1 MHIYKME
8 CILCIIGSGGIAET
22 AAHTHTHTKNDNM
35 QQVFDRFIYLIDIF
49 DKFSV
54 TPVGSLIPFIPKL
67 NSLKHRCL
75 M

>member
-1 MHIYKME
+1 
-8 CILCIIGSGGIAET
+8 
-22 AAHTHTHTKNDNM
+22 M